1 MVCALALLLAADL
14 FFGSASIPHDN
25 VVRQQVADTSDE
37 AEYVRSIANI
47 TRQRIHDQVAPA
59 MRRTHII
66 AESPSIIAAMRSC
79 DRLELTALANR
90 MIRDTTEVDVI
101 AAFDSKGDLCAFNS
115 IDSFG
120 KPYPPDGIDSLFR
133 KRFDDRPIVASCLRD
148 VRAAP
153 ALEFQQNCDFTPALN
168 RSVGLSVAYSVPV
181 IDPQSGAKLG
191 VISVRMWFER
201 LLRVLPPAH
210 SNTQIVF
217 VSEKGV
223 PFEEPRA
230 ADAVPFPIPAKSVE
244 QMLAVL
250 QADGKDHG
258 LFSLNQYVVDLA
270 PATEG
275 ATIEGGGIYVL
286 AVADSQWMTQQ
297 ARWERTRLGLA
308 AIVAALLLL
317 SSMAVGWLVQQRRM
331 NKELSAA
338 RVASDAANQAK
349 SGFLAAMSHEIRTP
363 MNGVVGM
370 VDLLMQTS
378 LQTSQMEIAK
388 AIRESAGSLFSIVS
402 EILDFSKIEAGKFE
416 ITMGPVSIEETV
428 AGTCTLLDALVV
440 KKGVHLHYFVD
451 PMIPGIVHSDGVR
464 LRQILVNL
472 VNNAV
477 KFSSGLDRP
486 GRVTVRATLARE
498 DSDRV
503 WVEFAIQDNG
513 IGMNDA
519 VRAGLFRAFSQG
531 ATGTTRRYGGTGL
544 GLAISQR
551 LASLMGAEIG
561 VQSTPNMGSTF
572 TLQLPCGKA
581 TQPPAEPSL
590 IEGLTVLV
598 LSTSKERRDDAV
610 QHLRR
615 AGATVLT
622 AENPSTPLNGDVC
635 VWMVEVDD
643 GYSLETIRDAI
654 RAHARAHGDTGTKF
668 LVKTYGL
675 TRTPPYRSKEFLQ
688 YDGNLTTRATFL
700 RAIAV
705 LAGRAAPTAREL
717 GDLGEAQV
725 SEDRVRA
732 EAIRQDRLILV
743 AEDNEINQDVIRR
756 QLSILG
762 YAFEIVSDGQA
773 ALERWQTGEFSV
785 VITDIHMPKMDGHQL
800 AVAIRLAE
808 ARSGRRR
815 TLIVALTANAIKG
828 VDQQGIDSGMD
839 QCLCKPVLLVDLKE
853 QLKLWIP
860 NVAEV
865 AS

>member
-1 MVCALALLLAADL
+1 
-14 FFGSASIPHDN
+14 
-25 VVRQQVADTSDE
+25 
-37 AEYVRSIANI
+37 
-47 TRQRIHDQVAPA
+47 

-66 AESPSIIAAMRSC
+66 AESPSIIAAMQSC
-79 DRLELTALANR
+79 DRSEVTALANR
-90 MIRDTTEVDVI
+90 LIRDTTEVDVI
-101 AAFDSKGDLCAFNS
+101 AVFDSKGDLCAFNS
-115 IDSFG
+115 VDSFG
-120 KPYPPDGIDSLFR
+120 KPYPPEGVESLFQR
-133 KRFDDRPIVASCLRD
+133 RFDDRPIIASCLRD
-148 VRAAP
+148 MRAAP

-168 RSVGLSVAYSVPV
+168 QSVGLSVAYSVPV
-181 IDPQSGAKLG
+181 IDPQTGKKLG

-201 LLRVLPPAH
+201 LLQVLPTEN

-217 VSEKGV
+217 VSDKGV
-223 PFEEPRA
+223 PFEEPRPA
-230 ADAVPFPIPAKSVE
+230 GVAPFPIPAKSVE
-244 QMLAVL
+244 QMLEFLHAEN
-250 QADGKDHG
+250 ADQG
-258 LFSLNQYVVDLA
+258 LFSLNQYVIDLA

-275 ATIEGGGIYVL
+275 ATIQGGGIYVL

-308 AIVAALLLL
+308 VMVAALLLL
-317 SSMAVGWLVQQRRM
+317 ASLAVGWLVQQRRM

-338 RVASDAANQAK
+338 QAASDAANQAK

-388 AIRESAGSLFSIVS
+388 AIRESAGSLLSIVS

-498 DSDRV
+498 DADRV
-503 WVEFAIQDNG
+503 WIDFAIQDNG
-513 IGMNDA
+513 IGMDDA
-519 VRAGLFRAFSQG
+519 VRAGLFQAFSQG

-551 LASLMGAEIG
+551 LASLMGAKIG
-561 VQSTPNMGSTF
+561 VQSTLNMGSTF
-572 TLQLPCGKA
+572 ALQLPCGKLS
-581 TQPPAEPSL
+581 QPAAEPSL
-590 IEGLTVLV
+590 VEGLTVLV
-598 LSTSKERRDDAV
+598 LSTSKERRDDSER
-610 QHLRR
+610 HLRR
-615 AGATVLT
+615 AGATVLS

-635 VWMVEVDD
+635 VWMVESED

-654 RAHARAHGDTGTKF
+654 RAHARAHGDTKTKF

-675 TRTPPYRSKEFLQ
+675 TRTPPYRAKEFLQ
-688 YDGNLTTRATFL
+688 YDGNLTTRAAFL

-705 LAGRAAPTAREL
+705 LAGRAEPTNREL
-717 GDLGEAQV
+717 GDLGAVQLAEG
-725 SEDRVRA
+725 RVRA
-732 EAIRQDRLILV
+732 EAIQQDRLILV

-756 QLSILG
+756 QLTILG

-773 ALERWQTGEFSV
+773 ALERWATGEFSV

-800 AVAIRLAE
+800 AAAIRREE
-808 ARSGRRR
+808 ALSGRRR
-815 TLIVALTANAIKG
+815 TLIIALTANAIKG
-828 VDQQGIDSGMD
+828 VDQQCIDSGMD

-853 QLKLWIP
+853 QLQHWIP
-860 NVAEV
+860 NIAEV
-865 AS
+865 AP